1 MIKLCYSND
10 PACWIDGVTKRN
22 CQNFRLKVWKFL
34 NINPQTSLFM
44 FRKKA
49 DIFWILCQNDLSYH
63 KTSHYP
69 CTGFNIKTTPHAF
82 AIACVFLLQFDR
94 PICENNSPKVY
105 TPQSLL
111 FIQTVESGM
120 EPLLFL
126 SLSVCMYFY
135 LLPIWIFHAFQFSL
149 LSFTLFFYSYIQYF
163 SFSLILYTSFLLL
176 AFYAKISLSLFI
188 LPFICHVCFFVSP
201 FFLSH
206 TQIITPHK
214 VCWIQTIC
222 QTIG

>member
-1 MIKLCYSND
+1 MYRKTAEKI
-10 PACWIDGVTKRN
+10 WIYG
-22 CQNFRLKVWKFL
+22 
-34 NINPQTSLFM
+34 
-44 FRKKA
+44 
-49 DIFWILCQNDLSYH
+49 QNDLGYH

-126 SLSVCMYFY
+126 SLSVCMYFQFIANMNLPCHSIFSSLFHFI
-135 LLPIWIFHAFQFSL
+135 LLFL
-149 LSFTLFFYSYIQYF
+149 YSV
-163 SFSLILYTSFLLL
+163 FLLL
-176 AFYAKISLSLFI
+176 FNFVHIF
-188 LPFICHVCFFVSP
+188 PFIG
-201 FFLSH
+201 FL
-206 TQIITPHK
+206 
-214 VCWIQTIC
+214 C
-222 QTIG
+222 